1 MAAVS
6 KTTEFQELTSDNEEG
21 ASKTMDRDATDM
33 LVEKQAS
40 TLKGKYNN
48 VNVGQ
53 MSCMERACP
62 NPLSCVLSIFPFSWF
77 GGCQIVNE
85 NESTVNLHFG
95 QLSSVITEPGIYCM
109 NPCGLQTYKQSLK
122 QVSLD
127 LKKVKVIDKKG
138 NPLLLSAIV
147 VYRVEDPIKAS
158 LEVQSVVTYIRSMG
172 EAVLKQIAALYPYES
187 TNDGEPSLKTEATHI
202 AQIMV
207 KRLQMKTTA
216 CGTVILD
223 FALTDLS
230 YAPEIANAMLV
241 RQQAEAL
248 IDARTMIVQGA
259 VDIAYSAAKQLN
271 DRGVKMDDHEKSK
284 MVSNIMC
291 IICGDANVQPTLSV

>member
-1 MAAVS
+1 MTSVVQVPEICERNKNMTSSRADVS
-6 KTTEFQELTSDNEEG
+6 
-21 ASKTMDRDATDM
+21 SKTMDRDEEDGNIEKALLKYENVQVGTTDC
-33 LVEKQAS
+33 LS
-40 TLKGKYNN
+40 
-48 VNVGQ
+48 
-53 MSCMERACP
+53 RACP
-62 NPLSCVLSIFPFSWF
+62 DVLSCALSLFLPAWF
-77 GGCQIVNE
+77 GGCQVVNE
-85 NESTVNLHFG
+85 NEATVNLSWG
-95 QLSSVITEPGIYCM
+95 KLSSVIHEPGIYCV
-109 NPCGLQTYKQSLK
+109 NPCGLQTFKQSLK

-147 VYRVEDPIKAS
+147 VYRIEDPIRAS
-158 LEVQSVVTYIRSMG
+158 LEVQNVRSFLSSMG
-172 EAVLKQIAALYPYES
+172 EAVLKQIAALYPYE
-187 TNDGEPSLKTEATHI
+187 TTDDDEPSLKTEATHI

-207 KRLQMKTTA
+207 RRLQVKARA
-216 CGTVILD
+216 CGARILD

-230 YAPEIANAMLV
+230 YAPEIAQSMLV

-259 VDIAYSAAKQLN
+259 VDIAYSAAKQLA
-271 DRGVKMDDHEKSK
+271 DRGVHMDSHEKSR

>member
-1 MAAVS
+1 MNSTETDVVEVAAT
-6 KTTEFQELTSDNEEG
+6 KLSDDPMSREETID
-21 ASKTMDRDATDM
+21 SP
-33 LVEKQAS
+33 LI
-40 TLKGKYNN
+40 KGKYDDIRI
-48 VNVGQ
+48 GP
-53 MSCMERACP
+53 SDCYTRACP
-62 NPLSCVLSIFPFSWF
+62 NTLSCALSLFPFSWF
-77 GGCQIVNE
+77 GGCQVVNE
-85 NESTVNLHFG
+85 NEAAVNLYWG
-95 QLSSVITEPGIYCM
+95 ELSSVIRVPGIYCV
-109 NPCGLQTYKQSLK
+109 NPCGLTTFKMSLK

-147 VYRVEDPIKAS
+147 VYRIEDPIKAS
-158 LEVQSVVTYIRSMG
+158 LEVQSVVQYIRSMG

-187 TNDGEPSLKTEATHI
+187 TNEDEPSLKTEATHI
-202 AQIMV
+202 AQIMI
-207 KRLQMKTTA
+207 KRLQRKTKA
-216 CGTVILD
+216 CGALILD

-230 YAPEIANAMLV
+230 YAPEIASAMLV

-271 DRGVKMDDHEKSK
+271 DRGVTMDSHEKSK